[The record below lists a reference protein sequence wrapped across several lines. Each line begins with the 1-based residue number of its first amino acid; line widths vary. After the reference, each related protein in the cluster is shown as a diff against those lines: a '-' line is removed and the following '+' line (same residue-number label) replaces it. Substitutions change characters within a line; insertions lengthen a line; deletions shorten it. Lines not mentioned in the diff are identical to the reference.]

1 MSLNFIIYSSGGPY
15 VWLTIS
21 ICANFVKGIM
31 GNISVKLF

>member
-15 VWLTIS
+15 GWSTIS
-21 ICANFVKGIM
+21 SCANFVEGIM